1 MNTTFTDYYA
11 VLGISPD
18 TDIDAIKTAY
28 RRLAMQYHP
37 DRGGSHEKM
46 LQINEA
52 FRVLINPT
60 SRAEYDHWRANVNDP
75 QARQAAEEA
84 VHTAAAQ
91 AANYPPSSDQVDS
104 WMDSVAKD
112 FLSASYGQTQWGCAP
127 MPTIENSVSGV
138 LFLLVGGIAG
148 AVVGFNYFWQP
159 GSRHGLAILFCAA
172 GGAKVAQLLHRG
184 IRDSMP
190 RTPASPP
197 SPTPPGQP
205 LLQHAHVKCPKC
217 GQQLRFMPNSGRVTL
232 RCPKCQEAFTP
243 CSDHPQTDTS
253 PSFL

>member
-11 VLGISPD
+11 VLGVSPD
-18 TDIDAIKTAY
+18 ADIDAIKTTY

-37 DRGGSHEKM
+37 DRGGSHVKM

-60 SRAEYDHWRANVNDP
+60 SRAEYDRWRANVNDP

-91 AANYPPSSDQVDS
+91 AANYPPRSDQVDS
-104 WMDSVAKD
+104 WIDSLARD
-112 FLSASYGQTQWGCAP
+112 FLSASYGKTKWRGAT
-127 MPTIENSVSGV
+127 MPTIENSTSGV
-138 LFLLVGGIAG
+138 VFLLIGGIAG
-148 AVVGFNYFWQP
+148 VIAAFVIEVEFIK
-159 GSRHGLAILFCAA
+159 HAIPAGIICGAA
-172 GGAKVAQLLHRG
+172 GGAWVAQMLHRG
-184 IRDSMP
+184 IRDSIP
-190 RTPASPP
+190 KTSACPP

-217 GQQLRFMPNSGRVTL
+217 DQQLRFMPNSGRVTL
-232 RCPKCQEAFTP
+232 RCPKCQEAFAP
-243 CSDHPQTDTS
+243 G
-253 PSFL
+253 